1 MFHMGTQVR
10 WRAWLGMGDESHLS
24 QIDVAEFASCA
35 AARAWVERRL
45 SAVWA
50 RPGLAVFGS
59 VDRGVYLDET
69 PGAAAHWT
77 LDPHWAGMDADVV
90 DGHVRWHRPGHRP
103 EPASPTRA
111 TRVSGRDDR

>member
-1 MFHMGTQVR
+1 MFRMGTQVR

-24 QIDVAEFASCA
+24 QIDVAEFASYA

-59 VDRGVYLDET
+59 VDRGVYLAET
-69 PGAAAHWT
+69 PGAAAHWA
-77 LDPHWAGMDADVV
+77 LDPHWAGMDADLV
-90 DGHVRWHRPGHRP
+90 DGRVCWHRPGKRRP
-103 EPASPTRA
+103 
-111 TRVSGRDDR
+111 

>member
-1 MFHMGTQVR
+1 MFGMGSQVR

-50 RPGLAVFGS
+50 RPGLTVFGS
-59 VDRGVYLDET
+59 VDRGVYVDET
-69 PGAAAHWT
+69 PGSRARWT
-77 LDPHWAGMDADVV
+77 LDPHWAGLDADIV
-90 DGHVRWHRPGHRP
+90 DGRVQWRSPGHH
-103 EPASPTRA
+103 PAR
-111 TRVSGRDDR
+111 

>member
-1 MFHMGTQVR
+1 MFHMGKQVR

-45 SAVWA
+45 SSVWA

-59 VDRGVYLDET
+59 VDRGTYQDET
-69 PGAAAHWT
+69 PGSVARWT
-77 LDPHWAGMDADVV
+77 LDTGWAGLDADVV
-90 DGHVRWHRPGHRP
+90 DGRVRWRRPGHRT
-103 EPASPTRA
+103 PAP
-111 TRVSGRDDR
+111 GR